1 MGGNAA
7 CHPNR
12 PFPHWTCS
20 RQVGGS
26 CGGGLAEQPPPRWVA
41 DVPRWWRRQDARLAS
56 VETSVTT
63 PVATGGWRCV
73 NRPTG
78 AAAARAP
85 AIATIS
91 GVTVTDVTAT
101 GVTVAGVT
109 AATVTA
115 ATVTAADITAAAV
128 PLPGDSGG
136 GSSAGSRAVDGG
148 GGDRNRAAGGDEG
161 VKRDRRER
169 QPHVPRWRMVATRAG
184 CGGRRRRR
192 RGRRGRPPQP
202 EVLNVKA
209 EPGKDVVVPRLPR
222 RRRDRGGC

>member
-128 PLPGDSGG
+128 PLPGHSGG
-136 GSSAGSRAVDGG
+136 GRK
-148 GGDRNRAAGGDEG
+148 N
-161 VKRDRRER
+161 
-169 QPHVPRWRMVATRAG
+169 
-184 CGGRRRRR
+184 
-192 RGRRGRPPQP
+192 
-202 EVLNVKA
+202 L
-209 EPGKDVVVPRLPR
+209 
-222 RRRDRGGC
+222 

>member
-128 PLPGDSGG
+128 PLPGHSGG
-136 GSSAGSRAVDGG
+136 GRRVHHGARTPP
-148 GGDRNRAAGGDEG
+148 AAPTAAL
-161 VKRDRRER
+161 V
-169 QPHVPRWRMVATRAG
+169 QS
-184 CGGRRRRR
+184 
-192 RGRRGRPPQP
+192 
-202 EVLNVKA
+202 
-209 EPGKDVVVPRLPR
+209 
-222 RRRDRGGC
+222 